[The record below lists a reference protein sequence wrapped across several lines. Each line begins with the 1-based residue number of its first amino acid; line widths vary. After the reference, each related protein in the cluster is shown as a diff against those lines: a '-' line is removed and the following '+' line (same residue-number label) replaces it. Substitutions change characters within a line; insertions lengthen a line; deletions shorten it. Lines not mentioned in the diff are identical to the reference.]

1 MSEEELQKTIND
13 YAVICRDYERELRFL
28 RQRIA
33 RLEAE
38 GDSLIKRWKY
48 HLLENGMTYRQHL
61 AFAGGHGLRCIVAGV
76 LLVTHSLLPC
86 FWRRTGSVLV
96 ARLQKDF
103 REHNRK
109 SA

>member
-1 MSEEELQKTIND
+1 MSEEELQKTINE
-13 YAVICRDYERELRFL
+13 YAAICQSYQREIRHL
-28 RQRIA
+28 RQRITS
-33 RLEAE
+33 LEE
-38 GDSLIKRWKY
+38 DGDSLWKRWRS
-48 HLLENGMTYRQHL
+48 HLLENDMTYRQHL
-61 AFAGGHGLRCIVAGV
+61 AFAGGHGLRCIVAGL

-103 REHNRK
+103 REHLRK